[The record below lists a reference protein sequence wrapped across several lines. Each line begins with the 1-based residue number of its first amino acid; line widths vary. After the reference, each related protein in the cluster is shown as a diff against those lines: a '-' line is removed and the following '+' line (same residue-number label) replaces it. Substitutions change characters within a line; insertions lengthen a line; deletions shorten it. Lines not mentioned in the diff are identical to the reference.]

1 MIRMPAGLM
10 LYAMALS
17 AMLQWRAAPGDPLRP
32 PQHLPSPPAGAHAL
46 AGSGDSVS
54 VLMFSSFTLARVR
67 LNTECAW
74 LVNGRDVREH
84 SLTIAAAS
92 DGLRVNGRRVAAC
105 EARPAAS
112 RIIRIEGGGRE
123 KSIRGRI
130 TITAERGR
138 LKLIGHMAERDYLAA
153 TLTSEAMPSDPMEY
167 LTALSVVQRNYL
179 RFHRPRHLP
188 DAEMCDNTHCQL
200 VNLKEGWE
208 RVYAAVDR
216 ASHLELTAEGGLPCY
231 YSVACGGS
239 TLTPAQIWNRSEPGY
254 SNVTCT
260 YCRRCS
266 RYRWT
271 RTFKATREVDAIL
284 RTAPAAPCVDD
295 DLRIALGRAAGFN
308 NVLSNTFERIERHGT
323 MYVIA
328 GRGFGHRIGLCQ
340 EGARELARHGW
351 SAQRILAYYFPA
363 AQLRFNSRATPRT
376 SRDPR

>member
-1 MIRMPAGLM
+1 MIRMPTALM
-10 LYAMALS
+10 ACAVALGV
-17 AMLQWRAAPGDPLRP
+17 MLPSRATSGDSLRQP
-32 PQHLPSPPAGAHAL
+32 RHRTSPPAGMPAL
-46 AGSGDSVS
+46 AGSRDSVS
-54 VLMFSSFTLARVR
+54 VLMFASFDVARVR
-67 LNTECAW
+67 LSTECTW
-74 LVNGRDVREH
+74 LVNGVEARERV
-84 SLTIAAAS
+84 LTIAATP
-92 DGLRVNGRRVAAC
+92 DGLTVNGRHVAVC

-112 RIIRIEGGGRE
+112 RIIRISGADRE
-123 KSIRGRI
+123 KSIRGRV
-130 TITAERGR
+130 TITEERGR

-167 LTALSVVQRNYL
+167 LTALSVLQRNYL

-208 RVYAAVDR
+208 RVYIAVDR
-216 ASHLELTAEGGLPCY
+216 AARLDLTAAGGLPCY

-239 TLTPAQIWNRSEPGY
+239 TLTPAQIWNRSEAGY
-254 SNVTCT
+254 SNVACT

-271 RTFKATREVDAIL
+271 RSFKATREINAIL
-284 RTAPAAPCVDD
+284 RAAPAAPCVDD
-295 DLRIALGRAAGFN
+295 DLRINLGRAAGFN

-351 SAQRILAYYFPA
+351 NAQRILAYYFPA
-363 AQLRFNSRATPRT
+363 AQLRFNGRATARA
-376 SRDPR
+376 SRDSR